1 MTHKTRYFVIT
12 SLLVLTVGLGTGLL
26 AYYAGLPGGLG
37 LGADGPD
44 ELRYVPRNAAV
55 VAYADVREIMTS
67 DIRQRIRQAVPVPE
81 NGQRQFQEQTG
92 INIEADIDRVVAS
105 LQPTPDGETAGLVL
119 ARGRFSDVKIEAMM
133 REHGAEVVDY
143 NGKRLIEHAAGSGVP
158 RQVGD
163 SIALAFLEPGLVAV
177 GSGRMVRTAIDLQ
190 NSGENVTGNAEL
202 MNLVQSLERGN
213 AWAVGRL
220 DVLMAEGRIP
230 AQLMSRLP
238 PITWFSV
245 SGRVDSE
252 IRGVVRADARDEE
265 AANDLR
271 DVIRGFL
278 ALGKLQAGSRPELQ
292 TMIQSLELG
301 GTGKSV
307 ALSFAIPGEL
317 FDIIHST
324 VAPPARPQ

>member
-1 MTHKTRYFVIT
+1 
-12 SLLVLTVGLGTGLL
+12 
-26 AYYAGLPGGLG
+26 
-37 LGADGPD
+37 
-44 ELRYVPRNAAV
+44 
-55 VAYADVREIMTS
+55 
-67 DIRQRIRQAVPVPE
+67 
-81 NGQRQFQEQTG
+81 
-92 INIEADIDRVVAS
+92 
-105 LQPTPDGETAGLVL
+105 
-119 ARGRFSDVKIEAMM
+119 M
-133 REHGAEVVDY
+133 REHGAQVVDY

-177 GSGRMVRTAIDLQ
+177 GTGGWCGPRSIFRTAA
-190 NSGENVTGNAEL
+190 ENVTGNAEL
-202 MNLVQSLERGN
+202 MDLVQSLDRGN

-220 DVLMAEGRIP
+220 DVLMADGRIP
-230 AQLMSRLP
+230 PQLTSRLP

-317 FDIIHST
+317 FDLIHST
-324 VAPPARPQ
+324 IAPPAQPQQ